1 MQPGFY
7 LQEIKANKFEDK
19 IIPSNSAPKSPNKIN
34 TEPYIQKITA
44 NNFLKGKQNNSLNLI
59 MQIENTQINI
69 TSKIEFIMPLII

>member
-7 LQEIKANKFEDK
+7 LQEIKANKFEDE
-19 IIPSNSAPKSPNKIN
+19 IIPSNSAPTKLR
-34 TEPYIQKITA
+34 A